1 MVDILM
7 AAYNGEEY
15 IAAQI
20 ESIMRQS
27 YTDWTLIIRDDG
39 SSDRTIE
46 IIEQIAKKENRIKLI
61 TDKCGNKGVIDNFEL
76 LLKQSKA
83 KYIMLADQDDIW
95 LPDKVSL
102 TLNEMLKIE
111 KENKEKPIL
120 VFTDATVVDQNLKIL
135 NNSYIKTEN
144 LDTVIASN
152 FERLPIRN
160 CVMGCTIMINF
171 TAKELVLP
179 FNPYI
184 LMHDWWIALIVHHYG
199 IISFLN
205 NKTILY
211 RQHAN
216 NQVGSGRVDK
226 QYFHERILHCWRIIK
241 INYRYYMMLKK
252 LPFRLNACKYM
263 VSKLKQSIVNYNKIK
278 KENL

>member
-184 LMHDWWIALIVHHYG
+184 LMHDWWIAGKVAKTGHLVPLCQH
-199 IISFLN
+199 
-205 NKTILY
+205 TILY
-211 RQHAN
+211 RQHEKN
-216 NQVGSGRVDK
+216 VWGTKEIDSKYYVKRFFQLRQVLA
-226 QYFHERILHCWRIIK
+226 EA
-241 INYRYYMMLKK
+241 KK
-252 LPFRLNACKYM
+252 LRPFLQALGFGGLWRFWYYKCLYFFLRRL
-263 VSKLKQSIVNYNKIK
+263 
-278 KENL
+278 